1 MDGQKKVNKALAGTQ
16 LEPWLYHTCRHCVS
30 GKIKGI
36 ADINR
41 SEPKLHKS
49 QNGRAAWYHPNGEAG
64 ITNGQHLLHYW
75 SGSSSSEPVG
85 INRNFCSICTK
96 PKISVKAPSVAM
108 KIPIQFQFLT
118 QTKPNPMG
126 IKPAKHLHESTPLQT
141 IKVLSHQTVFTPCVK
156 SLLGSFG
163 AATAQEKP
171 Q

>member
-108 KIPIQFQFLT
+108 KSPSNSSSWH
-118 QTKPNPMG
+118 KPNRTQWELNLQNTYMKVHPS
-126 IKPAKHLHESTPLQT
+126 KPSKSSAIRLYLHP
-141 IKVLSHQTVFTPCVK
+141 V
-156 SLLGSFG
+156 
-163 AATAQEKP
+163 
-171 Q
+171 